1 MGGEMTM
8 IDSIK
13 RALVIAP
20 HPDDEVLGCGGTIA
34 RLAALGRHVEVAIA
48 TRGHPPHFDAA
59 QVEQVQAEARR
70 AHALLGAACTHFLD
84 FPAAALDRVPVAELN
99 KGIAAVIA
107 DSRPDTLFLPFVGDL
122 HFDHRLIFEA
132 AMVAARPVGAHY
144 PVRLLAYET
153 VSETN
158 WAAPYLA
165 PAFQP
170 TLFVDISDHLD
181 RKIEAFGCFASQVR
195 AFPNERSFET
205 LRALAQVRGSC
216 VSRTAAEAFVMIRE
230 VA

>member
-1 MGGEMTM
+1 M
-8 IDSIK
+8 IESIK

-34 RLAALGRHVEVAIA
+34 RLTDAGCHVEVAVA
-48 TRGHPPHFDAA
+48 TRGQPPRFS
-59 QVEQVQAEARR
+59 QEQVDQVLDEARK
-70 AHALLGAACTHFLD
+70 AHDVLGVTHTHFLN
-84 FPAAALDRVPVAELN
+84 FPAAALDQVPRAELN
-99 KGIAAVIA
+99 AGIADVVT
-107 DSRPDTLFLPFVGDL
+107 SCRPDTLFIPFVADL
-122 HFDHRLIFEA
+122 HFDHGLIFEA
-132 AMVAARPVGAHY
+132 AMVAARPLGDAY
-144 PVRLLAYET
+144 PRRILAYET

-158 WAAPYLA
+158 WAAPYLS
-165 PAFQP
+165 PPFHP
-170 TLFVDISDHLD
+170 NVFVDIADHLE

-216 VSRTAAEAFVMIRE
+216 VSRRAAEAFVSIRE